1 MVSAATAR
9 TGVLLLEVS
18 VVTAGPSGGGGGGAG
33 DGAMAVTKGCVTTA
47 STETEAPPAMVTP
60 ASMLVALVVELN
72 AEAIVDCSE
81 ADLSVRVWMVH
92 SAMTLPA

>member
-1 MVSAATAR
+1 M
-9 TGVLLLEVS
+9 LELS
-18 VVTAGPSGGGGGGAG
+18 VVTAASSGGGGGGAG
-33 DGAMAVTKGCVTTA
+33 GCAMAVTTGCVTTA
-47 STETEAPPAMVTP
+47 STETEAPPAIVTP
-60 ASMLVALVVELN
+60 ANILVALVVELN